1 MTAASATALEDSG
14 GRFVPALIA
23 VLVYVAIVALA
34 AMLTVEDAAER
45 RREERDGRL
54 IVRLAAPDD
63 ERARAASME
72 MALTRIRGLA
82 EVARAER
89 VPEDRLAGVLQP
101 RPGASPGA
109 SGEPPPAVIEVEL
122 EPAARAQAESV
133 RSRLRAELPDA
144 EVDGRALPDPALR
157 RMRAIEGV
165 ALVLVVVLG
174 GTLAA
179 VVVFATQAR
188 LAARHETIEI
198 LHLLGAEDAAI
209 VAAVVRR
216 ALRTSAIGAL
226 LGFAL
231 GATTLLVFAWV
242 AAAPGSDRSA
252 EYSLSPAAWA
262 ALAAPPLAAAAIAAV
277 TARLTARRALAA
289 MP

>member
-1 MTAASATALEDSG
+1 MAAASATALEDSG

-63 ERARAASME
+63 ERARAASVE
-72 MALTRIRGLA
+72 TTLTRIRGLA

-101 RPGASPGA
+101 RPSASPGA

-122 EPAARAQAESV
+122 KPAARAQAESV

-209 VAAVVRR
+209 VAAVVRG

-226 LGFAL
+226 LGFAI

-242 AAAPGSDRSA
+242 AAAPGSDRGA

-262 ALAAPPLAAAAIAAV
+262 ALAPPPLAAAAIAAV